1 MVCCWCMLVHWPIH
15 EIIKIEIC
23 LCCSLFETA
32 CIKQPHFI
40 NICNFFFMK
49 FYLSH
54 QLGCSRQQCNAAHGR
69 VTRELGS
76 RGVGEGTRRRIAHTP
91 GVQFL
96 EWRALGT
103 HRHMLLQACWCTT
116 HCATLIITVTAT
128 AMATPSIT
136 LITIATAT
144 RSSH

>member
-40 NICNFFFMK
+40 NVCNCFFNEV
-49 FYLSH
+49 LSKPSTWL
-54 QLGCSRQQCNAAHGR
+54 QPPTVQCRPWQGHR

-76 RGVGEGTRRRIAHTP
+76 SQGCWGGDKAQNCTHTRCPIFGMACTWHTQAHAP
-91 GVQFL
+91 PS
-96 EWRALGT
+96 
-103 HRHMLLQACWCTT
+103 MLV
-116 HCATLIITVTAT
+116 HNTLCN
-128 AMATPSIT
+128 
-136 LITIATAT
+136 LNHH
-144 RSSH
+144 SHGHGHGHA